1 MQQDFYLGIDVSK
14 GYADFIIL
22 NKDKKV
28 VEDNFQLDDTFEG
41 HNQLF
46 KIVSYFI
53 ARQPEAKIFA
63 AVEST
68 GGYENNW
75 LGYLSKCQSKL
86 QLSVARVNP
95 FGVNYNSKA
104 TLKRIITDKES
115 AKNVAEY
122 LISHPEKIQY
132 NNEDYYSSA
141 RRQWTF
147 IKMLTKQKVQLLNQ
161 LESLL
166 YIANPEVLR
175 YCSNKVN
182 LWTLKMLKQ
191 YPTANHL
198 AKVRLSTLGKI
209 PYITEPLAKDL
220 INNAKKSVAS
230 SVDNTTAEIIKALAE
245 QILQLRKLIYLQ
257 TKQLEEA
264 CNLAEV
270 ELLKSFRGIGTYSAV
285 GLMIEILSVERFSS
299 VKKLASFFGIH
310 PVFKQSGDGLSG
322 YKMSK
327 RGRKE
332 PRQILFNVA
341 RFAVVHN
348 SYIKEIYVMHLKK
361 GMPKMAA
368 LGAVMYKILRIVY
381 GMLKN
386 NKPFDPEIDRA
397 NRAKHNSVDNQNKP
411 DYTRRYQPMDIK
423 APISRRQ
430 IKKRKEQGK
439 SQNLKPLN
447 AESPKEI
454 FTGSDSHSF
463 PVALKET

>member
-1 MQQDFYLGIDVSK
+1 MQQNFYLGIDVSK

-22 NKDKKV
+22 DKDKKI

-46 KIVSYFI
+46 EILSGFLAKH
-53 ARQPEAKIFA
+53 PETNLFA

-75 LGYLSKCQSKL
+75 LTFLSKCQNQL
-86 QLSVARVNP
+86 LLSVARVNP
-95 FGVNYNSKA
+95 FGVSYNSKA
-104 TLKRIITDKES
+104 SLNRIITDKQS

-122 LISHPEKIQY
+122 MISHPEKVRY
-132 NNEDYYSSA
+132 NNEDYYSSV

-166 YIANPEVLR
+166 YIANPEVLN
-175 YCSNKVN
+175 YCSNKAN

-191 YPTANHL
+191 YPTAKDL
-198 AKVRLSTLGKI
+198 SKARLSTISKI
-209 PYITEPLAKDL
+209 PYITEPLAKQL
-220 INNAKKSVAS
+220 IDNAKKSVAS
-230 SVDNTTAEIIKALAE
+230 SVDNTTAEIIRALVE

-257 TKQLEEA
+257 TKQLEKN

-270 ELLKSFRGIGTYSAV
+270 ELLKSFKGIGTNSAV

-299 VKKLASFFGIH
+299 VKKLASFFGVH

-322 YKMSK
+322 FKMSK
-327 RGRKE
+327 RGKKQ

-348 SYIKEIYVMHLKK
+348 PYIKEIYATHLQK
-361 GMPKMAA
+361 GMSKMAS

-386 NKPFDPEIDRA
+386 NKPFDPEIDRV
-397 NRAKHNSVDNQNKP
+397 NRARHNSVDNQNKP
-411 DYTRRYQPMDIK
+411 DYRRRYQPMDIK

-430 IKKRKEQGK
+430 IKKRKEQEK
-439 SQNLKPLN
+439 SQILKPLN

-463 PVALKET
+463 PKEN

>member
-1 MQQDFYLGIDVSK
+1 MQQNFYLGIDVSK

-22 NKDKKV
+22 DENKKS

-41 HNQLF
+41 HNQLYKVISGF
-46 KIVSYFI
+46 LAKHPDS
-53 ARQPEAKIFA
+53 KIFA

-75 LGYLSKCQSKL
+75 LKFLSKTQSTIN
-86 QLSVARVNP
+86 LSVARVNP
-95 FGVNYNSKA
+95 FGVSYNSKA
-104 TLKRIITDKES
+104 SLNRIITDKQS

-122 LISHPEKIQY
+122 IISHPEKVNY
-132 NNEDYYSSA
+132 NDEDYYSSV

-166 YIANPEVLR
+166 YIANPEVLS

-182 LWTLKMLKQ
+182 LWTLRMLKQ
-191 YPTANHL
+191 YPTAKQL
-198 AKVRLSTLGKI
+198 SKARVSTLSKI
-209 PYITEPLAKDL
+209 PYITESL
-220 INNAKKSVAS
+220 
-230 SVDNTTAEIIKALAE
+230 
-245 QILQLRKLIYLQ
+245 
-257 TKQLEEA
+257 
-264 CNLAEV
+264 
-270 ELLKSFRGIGTYSAV
+270 V

-299 VKKLASFFGIH
+299 VKKLASFFGVH

-322 YKMSK
+322 FKMSK

-348 SYIKEIYVMHLKK
+348 PYIKEIYAMHLQK

-397 NRAKHNSVDNQNKP
+397 NRAKHNRVDNQNKT
-411 DYTRRYQPMDIK
+411 DYSRRYQPMDTK

-430 IKKRKEQGK
+430 IKKRKEQEK
-439 SQNLKPLN
+439 SQILKPLN
-447 AESPKEI
+447 AESTKEI

-463 PVALKET
+463 PIASKEI

>member
-1 MQQDFYLGIDVSK
+1 MQQNFYLGIDVSK

-22 NKDKKV
+22 DENKKV

-46 KIVSYFI
+46 RVLSGLL
-53 ARQPEAKIFA
+53 AKYPDSNLFA

-75 LGYLSKCQSKL
+75 LKFLSKCQSKL
-86 QLSVARVNP
+86 KLSVARVNP
-95 FGVNYNSKA
+95 FGVSYNSKA
-104 TLKRIITDKES
+104 SLNRITTDKQS

-122 LISHPEKIQY
+122 LISHPEKVQY
-132 NNEDYYSSA
+132 NNEDYYYSV

-182 LWTLKMLKQ
+182 LWTLKMLRQ
-191 YPTANHL
+191 YPTARNL
-198 AKVRLSTLGKI
+198 SKASVSTLSKI
-209 PYITEPLAKDL
+209 PYITESLAKQL
-220 INNAKKSVAS
+220 IDNAKNSVAS
-230 SVDNTTAEIIKALAE
+230 SVDDTTAEIIRALVE
-245 QILQLRKLIYLQ
+245 QILQLIKLIQLQ
-257 TKQLEEA
+257 TKQLEKN
-264 CNLAEV
+264 CKLAEV
-270 ELLKSFRGIGTYSAV
+270 ELLKSFKGIGTYSAV

-310 PVFKQSGDGLSG
+310 PVFKQSGDGLCG
-322 YKMSK
+322 FRMSK
-327 RGRKE
+327 RGKKE

-341 RFAVVHN
+341 RFAVVN
-348 SYIKEIYVMHLKK
+348 NPYIKEIYAMHLQK
-361 GMPKMAA
+361 GISKMAA

-386 NKPFDPEIDRA
+386 NKAFDPEIDRA
-397 NRAKHNSVDNQNKP
+397 NRARHNSVDNQNKP
-411 DYTRRYQPMDIK
+411 DYRRRYQPMDIK

-430 IKKRKEQGK
+430 IKKRKEQEN
-439 SQNLKPLN
+439 SQLLKPLN

-463 PVALKET
+463 PKEN

>member
-1 MQQDFYLGIDVSK
+1 MQQNFYLGIDVSK

-22 NKDKKV
+22 GKDKKV

-46 KIVSYFI
+46 EILSGFLAK
-53 ARQPEAKIFA
+53 QPDSNLFA

-68 GGYENNW
+68 GEYENNW
-75 LGYLSKCQSKL
+75 LKFLSKCQSQL

-95 FGVNYNSKA
+95 FGVSYNSKA
-104 TLKRIITDKES
+104 SLNRIITDKQS

-122 LISHPEKIQY
+122 MISHPEKVQY
-132 NNEDYYSSA
+132 NNEDYYSSV

-166 YIANPEVLR
+166 YIANPEVLS
-175 YCSNKVN
+175 YCSNSVN
-182 LWTLKMLKQ
+182 LWTLKMLRQ
-191 YPTANHL
+191 YPTARNL
-198 AKVRLSTLGKI
+198 SKARLSTLSRI
-209 PYITEPLAKDL
+209 PYITESLAKQL
-220 INNAKKSVAS
+220 IDNAKNSVAS
-230 SVDNTTAEIIKALAE
+230 SIDDTTAEIIRALVD
-245 QILQLRKLIYLQ
+245 QILQLKKLIYLQ
-257 TKQLEEA
+257 RKQLEKN

-270 ELLKSFRGIGTYSAV
+270 ELLKSLKGIGTYSAV

-322 YKMSK
+322 FKMSK

-348 SYIKEIYVMHLKK
+348 SYIKEIYAMHLQK

-368 LGAVMYKILRIVY
+368 LGALMYKILRIVY

-386 NKPFDPEIDRA
+386 NKPFDPEIDRV
-397 NRAKHNSVDNQNKP
+397 NREKHNSVDNQNKP
-411 DYTRRYQPMDIK
+411 DYRRRYQPMDIK

-430 IKKRKEQGK
+430 IKKRKEQEK
-439 SQNLKPLN
+439 SQILKPQN

-463 PVALKET
+463 PKEN